1 MAKKKSLAAIEIF
14 TDASKEVRFRIKGN
28 NGEILVQSEGYKD
41 VRNCSKC
48 LRALSDVMWMWE
60 METIDVKRIDQKPKK
75 EDSEP
80 HGN

>member
-14 TDASKEVRFRIKGN
+14 TDASKEVRFRIKGG

-48 LRALSDVMWMWE
+48 LKALADVMWMWE
-60 METIDVKRIDQKPKK
+60 METIDVKRMDQKPKK
-75 EDSEP
+75 ED
-80 HGN
+80 N